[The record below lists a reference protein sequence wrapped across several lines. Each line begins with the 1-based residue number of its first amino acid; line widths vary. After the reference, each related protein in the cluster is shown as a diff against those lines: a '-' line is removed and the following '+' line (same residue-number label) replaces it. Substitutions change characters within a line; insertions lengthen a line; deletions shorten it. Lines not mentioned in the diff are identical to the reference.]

1 MSKSFFDNII
11 PTKNTLKHG
20 GKIIMRKILSIILVV
35 LIMTMSLT
43 ACGSNDIEPTTEPT
57 TETSTEHSE
66 TYESFID
73 SLNKFWNESDA
84 TLSKFAEEPIISDEF
99 LAKMEELNADCA
111 NVEDIYYSVAFNL
124 EETTDVSLAEYE
136 RMDYYNLYVLHD
148 PMLKLDYDDIWD
160 DYNNYSHMDYDSDIG
175 WYYTYS
181 IRYANGVFEISDEI
195 AISELWF
202 HNMEL
207 LTVTHSPDGLDGY
220 GYRTFKII
228 DPTQDAYILLDY
240 MESPDQLVRIMPIE
254 EK

>member
-1 MSKSFFDNII
+1 
-11 PTKNTLKHG
+11 
-20 GKIIMRKILSIILVV
+20 MRKFISIILVV

-43 ACGSNDIEPTTEPT
+43 ACGSNDTEPT
-57 TETSTEHSE
+57 TETTTETSIETTPEHSE
-66 TYESFID
+66 KYEHFMD
-73 SLNKFWNESDA
+73 SLNTFWNETND
-84 TLSKFAEEPIISDEF
+84 TLNKFAKNPIITDEF
-99 LAKMEELNADCA
+99 LAKMEELNADHD

-124 EETTDVSLAEYE
+124 EETTDVSPYEYD
-136 RMDYYNLYVLHD
+136 RMNYYHRYVLNY

-160 DYNNYSHMDYDSDIG
+160 DYDYYSHMDYDSDIG

-207 LTVTHSPDGLDGY
+207 LTVTHSPDGWDGY

-228 DPTQDAYILLDY
+228 DPTKDAYILLDY
-240 MESPDQLVRIMPIE
+240 LESLNQLVRITPIE